1 MRRSFDELKNS
12 DGSYR
17 TSAQAIGEWLSATNN
32 DTLNG
37 LNEQAANIFYR
48 KGVTFTVYSD
58 ADNIERMIPFDIIP
72 RIIEL
77 SEWQMIEAGCK
88 QRIRALNHF
97 LDDIYHHQSIIKD
110 GIVPADYVYASG
122 CYEPWMMNIKLDK
135 PIYSHISGIDLIRD
149 EHGQYRVLEDNLRTP
164 SGVSYML
171 ESRGI
176 SEVLIGD
183 VYRSMAVKPIMD
195 YPERLKRCLSSA
207 TNKYDPQIVV
217 LTPGRFNSAYY
228 EHAYLARE
236 MNVPLVHGYDLIV
249 EDNKVYIQGVR
260 GRRQVDVIYRR
271 IDDPFL
277 DPLAF
282 RSDSILGVS
291 GLMSAYRAGNVVITN
306 APGTGV
312 ADDKSMYPFVP
323 QMIDYYLNEK
333 PILPNVDTYQCR
345 KADELSYVLDN
356 LADLV
361 VKETQG
367 SGGYGMLIGPAATK
381 KEIEAYRK
389 RILANPEGFIAQPTL
404 SLSTNPTITED
415 GIEPRHI
422 DLRPF
427 ILSHGDGSVD
437 IVPGGLTRVAMVKGS
452 LVVNSSQ
459 GGGIK
464 DTWVVD
470 SHTPPEHQDI
480 TGDHHLSLAQI
491 SRDIASESDKRRTLI
506 LLLSTASCL
515 VWLGRYSERLR
526 HYDGIISALKK
537 DELTLQ
543 EIEHIVLKLGL
554 SVQLGDTKEQS
565 AEQLYRYLL
574 GQKIPE
580 TTKAIDQNVQDV
592 KGVIGKDSA
601 ELYQF
606 IKRLANA
613 GKYHAATIQ
622 LYACNQAMKLE
633 DATVMLFWRLGRR
646 YEILERTILLQEDWK
661 QASEEFRLLVAA
673 LPENTRWRE
682 LERLA
687 NQVAKSQLEENF
699 WALSEEFQAILA
711 QGV

>member
-1 MRRSFDELKNS
+1 MSSKNC

-17 TSAQAIGEWLSATNN
+17 TSAKAIGEWLSATNN

-77 SEWQMIEAGCK
+77 SEWQMIKAGCK
-88 QRIRALNHF
+88 QRIKALNHF
-97 LDDIYHHQSIIKD
+97 LDDIYHGQSIIKD

-135 PIYSHISGIDLIRD
+135 LIYSHVSGIDLIRD

-176 SEVLIGD
+176 SEALMGD
-183 VYRSMAVKPIMD
+183 VYYQMNVKPVSD
-195 YPERLKRCLSSA
+195 YPQRLKKCLIHA
-207 TNKYDPQIVV
+207 TNKYDPHIVV

-228 EHAYLARE
+228 EHAFLARE

-260 GRRQVDVIYRR
+260 GRLQVDVIYRR

-345 KADELSYVLDN
+345 KEDELSFVLDN

-389 RILANPEGFIAQPTL
+389 RLLANPEGFIAQPTL

-470 SHTPPEHQDI
+470 SHTPTEHQDI
-480 TGDHHLSLAQI
+480 TSDHHLSLTQI

-554 SVQLGDTKEQS
+554 GVVLGDTKEQS

-606 IKRLANA
+606 IKRLANT

-633 DATVMLFWRLGRR
+633 DATVMLFWQLGRR

-661 QASEEFRLLVAA
+661 QASEEFRLLVTA

-687 NQVAKSQLEENF
+687 NQVAKSQRVENF

>member
-1 MRRSFDELKNS
+1 MVREKSFDELKQA
-12 DGSYR
+12 DGRYR
-17 TSAQAIGEWLSATNN
+17 DSAKAIGQWLSTMNS

-58 ADNIERMIPFDIIP
+58 ANNIERMIPFDIIP

-77 SEWQMIEAGCK
+77 QEWQMLEAGCK
-88 QRIRALNHF
+88 QRIKALNMF
-97 LDDIYHHQSIIKD
+97 LHDIYHEQHIIKD
-110 GIVPADYVYASG
+110 GIVPAHYVYASG
-122 CYEPWMMNIKLDK
+122 CYEPWMLNLKLAK
-135 PIYSHISGIDLIRD
+135 PIYSHVSGIDLIRD
-149 EHGQYRVLEDNLRTP
+149 EKGQYRVLEDNLRTP

-176 SEVLIGD
+176 SESLLSD
-183 VYRSMAVKPIMD
+183 VYRQTAIKPIHD
-195 YPERLKRCLSSA
+195 YPQRLKACLSKA
-207 TNKYDPQIVV
+207 TDKYDPQIVV

-228 EHAYLARE
+228 EHAFLAHE

-249 EDNKVYIQGVR
+249 EDNKVYMQGVR
-260 GRRQVDVIYRR
+260 GKVQVDVIYRR

-291 GLMSAYRAGNVVITN
+291 GLMSAYRAGNVVIAN

-323 QMIDYYLNEK
+323 AMIEYYLNET
-333 PILPNVDTYQCR
+333 PILPNVETYQCR
-345 KADELSYVLDN
+345 KPDELAYVLDN
-356 LADLV
+356 LDELV

-367 SGGYGMLIGPAATK
+367 SGGYGMLIGPCSTK

-389 RILANPEGFIAQPTL
+389 RLLANPEGFIAQPTL
-404 SLSTNPTITED
+404 SLSTNPTVTED
-415 GIEPRHI
+415 GIAPRHI

-427 ILSHGDGSVD
+427 ILSSGDDVD
-437 IVPGGLTRVAMVKGS
+437 IVAGGLTRVAMVEGS

-470 SHTPPEHQDI
+470 SSQTAILQQQASSALPI
-480 TGDHHLSLAQI
+480 VLSIPL
-491 SRDIASESDKRRTLI
+491 KRPDTSSSLI

-526 HYDGIISALKK
+526 HYEQLVTQLQDGQLTEIEIGHIIRQLGFGIPISAESLYQLL
-537 DELTLQ
+537 LT
-543 EIEHIVLKLGL
+543 
-554 SVQLGDTKEQS
+554 
-565 AEQLYRYLL
+565 
-574 GQKIPE
+574 QKIPE
-580 TTKAIDQNVQDV
+580 TTNAIEQNVQDV
-592 KGVIGKDSA
+592 KGVIGKDTA
-601 ELYQF
+601 ELYNF
-606 IKRLANA
+606 IKRLASA
-613 GKYHAATIQ
+613 GKYRAASLQ
-622 LYACNQAMKLE
+622 LAACSQAMKAE
-633 DATVMLFWRLGRR
+633 PEIVSLFWRLGRR
-646 YEILERTILLQEDWK
+646 FENLERDILLQEDWQQSSIEVQELIRK
-661 QASEEFRLLVAA
+661 

-682 LERLA
+682 LERLS
-687 NQVAKSQLEENF
+687 NQLVKSQNTQNF
-699 WALSEEFQAILA
+699 HELSQEFHNILQ

>member
-1 MRRSFDELKNS
+1 MTPSFDELLNP

-17 TSAQAIGEWLSATNN
+17 AGAQGLGEWLSTTNN

-58 ADNIERMIPFDIIP
+58 ANNIERMIPFDIIP

-77 SEWQMIEAGCK
+77 SEWQTIEAGCQ

-97 LDDIYHHQSIIKD
+97 LDDIYHHQQIIKD
-110 GIVPADYVYASG
+110 GIVPAQYVYASG
-122 CYEPWMMNIKLDK
+122 CYEPWMMNISLAK
-135 PIYSHISGIDLIRD
+135 PIYSHVSGIDLIRD
-149 EHGQYRVLEDNLRTP
+149 EQGQYRVLEDNLRTP

-176 SEVLIGD
+176 SESLMGEI
-183 VYRSMAVKPIMD
+183 YHSMAIKPISD
-195 YPERLKRCLSSA
+195 YPQRLKACLTSA
-207 TNKYDPQIVV
+207 TDKYDPQIVV

-228 EHAYLARE
+228 EHAFLARE

-260 GRRQVDVIYRR
+260 GKVQVDVIYRR

-291 GLMSAYRAGNVVITN
+291 GLMSAYRSGNVVITN

-312 ADDKSMYPFVP
+312 ADDKSMYPYVP
-323 QMIDYYLNEK
+323 AMIEYYLNEK
-333 PILPNVDTYQCR
+333 PILPNVETYQCR
-345 KADELSYVLDN
+345 NPDELGFVLDN

-381 KEIEAYRK
+381 KEIDAYRK
-389 RILANPEGFIAQPTL
+389 RLLDNPEGFIAQPTL
-404 SLSTNPTITED
+404 ALSTCPTVTED

-437 IVPGGLTRVAMVKGS
+437 ITPGGLTRVAMIKGS

-470 SHTPPEHQDI
+470 TKALPSGQNSADA
-480 TGDHHLSLAQI
+480 HLTLTRVSQAILDETYHKK
-491 SRDIASESDKRRTLI
+491 SLI

-515 VWLGRYSERLR
+515 VWLGRYTERLR
-526 HYDGIISALKK
+526 HYDNLINRLKNN
-537 DELTLQ
+537 ELTLA
-543 EIEHIVLKLGL
+543 EIEHINTHLGFGL
-554 SVQLGDTKEQS
+554 EHTGHLQDS
-565 AEQLYRYLL
+565 AEQLYRCLL
-574 GQKIPE
+574 AHKIPE
-580 TTKAIDQNVQDV
+580 TTQAIDQNVQEV
-592 KGVIGKDSA
+592 TGVIGKDSA

-613 GKYHAATIQ
+613 TKYRAATLQ
-622 LYACNQAMKLE
+622 LYACNQSMRQE
-633 DATVMLFWRLGRR
+633 DATVVLFWRLGRC
-646 YEILERTILLQEDWK
+646 YEILERHILLQEDW
-661 QASEEFRLLVAA
+661 QDASNNFRELVSA

-687 NQVAKSQLEENF
+687 NQLAKSQKVVNF
-699 WALSEEFQAILA
+699 WQMRDEFAAILA

>member
-1 MRRSFDELKNS
+1 M
-12 DGSYR
+12 
-17 TSAQAIGEWLSATNN
+17 
-32 DTLNG
+32 
-37 LNEQAANIFYR
+37 
-48 KGVTFTVYSD
+48 
-58 ADNIERMIPFDIIP
+58 
-72 RIIEL
+72 
-77 SEWQMIEAGCK
+77 
-88 QRIRALNHF
+88 
-97 LDDIYHHQSIIKD
+97 
-110 GIVPADYVYASG
+110 
-122 CYEPWMMNIKLDK
+122 
-135 PIYSHISGIDLIRD
+135 
-149 EHGQYRVLEDNLRTP
+149 
-164 SGVSYML
+164 
-171 ESRGI
+171 
-176 SEVLIGD
+176 
-183 VYRSMAVKPIMD
+183 
-195 YPERLKRCLSSA
+195 
-207 TNKYDPQIVV
+207 
-217 LTPGRFNSAYY
+217 
-228 EHAYLARE
+228 
-236 MNVPLVHGYDLIV
+236 
-249 EDNKVYIQGVR
+249 
-260 GRRQVDVIYRR
+260 
-271 IDDPFL
+271 
-277 DPLAF
+277 
-282 RSDSILGVS
+282 
-291 GLMSAYRAGNVVITN
+291 
-306 APGTGV
+306 
-312 ADDKSMYPFVP
+312 
-323 QMIDYYLNEK
+323 
-333 PILPNVDTYQCR
+333 
-345 KADELSYVLDN
+345 LDN

>member
-1 MRRSFDELKNS
+1 
-12 DGSYR
+12 
-17 TSAQAIGEWLSATNN
+17 
-32 DTLNG
+32 
-37 LNEQAANIFYR
+37 
-48 KGVTFTVYSD
+48 
-58 ADNIERMIPFDIIP
+58 
-72 RIIEL
+72 
-77 SEWQMIEAGCK
+77 
-88 QRIRALNHF
+88 
-97 LDDIYHHQSIIKD
+97 
-110 GIVPADYVYASG
+110 
-122 CYEPWMMNIKLDK
+122 
-135 PIYSHISGIDLIRD
+135 
-149 EHGQYRVLEDNLRTP
+149 
-164 SGVSYML
+164 
-171 ESRGI
+171 
-176 SEVLIGD
+176 
-183 VYRSMAVKPIMD
+183 
-195 YPERLKRCLSSA
+195 
-207 TNKYDPQIVV
+207 
-217 LTPGRFNSAYY
+217 
-228 EHAYLARE
+228 
-236 MNVPLVHGYDLIV
+236 
-249 EDNKVYIQGVR
+249 
-260 GRRQVDVIYRR
+260 
-271 IDDPFL
+271 
-277 DPLAF
+277 
-282 RSDSILGVS
+282 
-291 GLMSAYRAGNVVITN
+291 
-306 APGTGV
+306 
-312 ADDKSMYPFVP
+312 
-323 QMIDYYLNEK
+323 MIDYYLNEK

-565 AEQLYRYLL
+565 AEQLYHYLL